1 MPRFQ
6 IGDLVFSECNSGFTM
21 KYDVIV
27 VGAGPAG
34 STAAKILAEKGIKV
48 LLIDKKKF
56 PRDKPCGGG
65 LPTRVWKRFPYVI
78 DLIDSIS
85 YGSITYS
92 SSLKYKLKIK
102 RDKPLIATVLRKDFD
117 NRLAEIAV
125 TKGADFIFRKSV
137 SNIKILKDKT
147 IITLNDGKIIE
158 SQIVIGADGF
168 RSVIAEK
175 LNLSKKTDDICVCLI
190 QEQPIIEEKLDK
202 HFSKKRILHIFI
214 KIQDIA
220 GYGWIFPKKKHLNIG
235 IGEFESAVDKSKPK
249 KNLKKIYNEFIVTL
263 KKNNILP
270 KDFKSGKIKGAT
282 LPVFPLEKTYTDRV
296 ILCGDA
302 AGFINSIT
310 GEGIYYAMTSG
321 QIAAN
326 VVYNALEIGDTTE
339 RFLSK
344 YQKLWKKEFGKDL
357 ELFGSFNKQWGK
369 NSEKFVKLMAK
380 DKKLAKLVIGAT
392 GGQISISRYRIIII
406 LRYFYTSFKDKFSK
420 N

>member
-1 MPRFQ
+1 
-6 IGDLVFSECNSGFTM
+6 M

-34 STAAKILAEKGIKV
+34 STAAKNLAERGVKV
-48 LLIDKKKF
+48 LLVDKEKF

-92 SSLKYKLKIK
+92 SSLKYKLKVQ
-102 RDKPLIATVLRKDFD
+102 RDKPLIATVIRKNFD
-117 NRLAEIAV
+117 YKLAELAV
-125 TKGADFIFRKSV
+125 TKGADFIYGKPV
-137 SNIKILKDKT
+137 STVEILEDKA
-147 IITLNDGKIIE
+147 IVTLDDGQKIE

-168 RSVIAEK
+168 RSIIAEQ
-175 LNLSKKTDDICVCLI
+175 LNLANKTDDICVCLI
-190 QEQPIIEEKLDK
+190 QEQQIAEEKLNK
-202 HFSKKRILHIFI
+202 YFSKKRILHIFI
-214 KIQDIA
+214 KIKDIA
-220 GYGWIFPKKKHLNIG
+220 GYGWIFPKKNYINIG

-249 KNLKKIYNEFIVTL
+249 KNLKEVYSEFISTL

-270 KDFKSGKIKGAT
+270 KDFKSVKTKGAT
-282 LPVFPLEKTYTDRV
+282 LPIFPLEKTFADRT

-302 AGFINSIT
+302 AGFINPIT

-321 QIAAN
+321 EIAAN
-326 VVYNALEIGDTTE
+326 VISGSLENQHTSEIY
-339 RFLSK
+339 LSK

-357 ELFGSFNKQWGK
+357 EIFGRFNKQWGK
-369 NSEKFVKLMAK
+369 NSEQFVKLMAK

-392 GGQISISRYRIIII
+392 GGQISISRYKSIII
-406 LRYFYTSFKDKFSK
+406 LRYIFALIKDRFGREK
-420 N
+420 